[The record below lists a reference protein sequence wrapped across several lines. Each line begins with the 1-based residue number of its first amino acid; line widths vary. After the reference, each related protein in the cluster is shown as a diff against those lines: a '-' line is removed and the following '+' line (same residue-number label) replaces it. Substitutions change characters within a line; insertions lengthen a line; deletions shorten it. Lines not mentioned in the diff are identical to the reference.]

1 MPRRKNL
8 RKKTKPRINRG
19 PKRRNQTT
27 GALINVKHYARITE
41 AVNFT
46 PMVANTDYNY
56 QFSLSLFARAV
67 EVSKNFKFYRA
78 KRVAWTYL
86 PDYNTFQV
94 GAGNVSV
101 PQMSLIMNRTGDSTL
116 WTPAE
121 YDAQGAVPKQ
131 FNKKM
136 VVAYNPNIVQSIQY
150 INNSTAPTPFTGNV
164 GARPIYNEWINT
176 GSYNRVV
183 NTPGVPPA
191 LGIIAEA
198 NNLLLYQGHSIYWEV
213 SNTAPA
219 EPNLGTVICE
229 VEWEFKDPL
238 FVAES
243 SSSLVAETKVE

>member
-1 MPRRKNL
+1 M
-8 RKKTKPRINRG
+8 
-19 PKRRNQTT
+19 Q
-27 GALINVKHYARITE
+27 
-41 AVNFT
+41 
-46 PMVANTDYNY
+46 ANTDYNY

-86 PDYNTFQV
+86 PDYNTYQV
-94 GAGNVSV
+94 GAATVSL
-101 PQMSLIMNRTGDSTL
+101 PQCSLIMNRTGDSTV

-136 VVAYNPNIVQSIQY
+136 VVAYKPNIVQSIQY
-150 INNSTAPTPFTGNV
+150 INNSTAPTPYVGNI
-164 GARPIYNEWINT
+164 GSRPVYGEWINT
-176 GSYNRVV
+176 GSYNRQV

-191 LGIIAEA
+191 LGLIAEA
-198 NNLLLYQGHSIYWEV
+198 NNLMLYQGHSMYWYV
-213 SNTAPA
+213 TNTAPG

-238 FVAES
+238 FIAGTS
-243 SSSLVAETKVE
+243 SASEAPLASA

>member
-1 MPRRKNL
+1 MRRPRAN
-8 RKKTKPRINRG
+8 PRA
-19 PKRRNQTT
+19 NQTT
-27 GALINVKHYARITE
+27 GALSNVKHYARITE

-78 KRVAWTYL
+78 KRVSWTYL
-86 PDYNTFQV
+86 PDYNTFQS
-94 GAGNVSV
+94 GAGSVSV
-101 PQMSLIMNRTGDSTL
+101 PQASLIMNRTGDSTI

-150 INNSTAPTPFTGNV
+150 VNQAVPTAYTGNV
-164 GARPIYNEWINT
+164 GARPIYGEWINT
-176 GSYNRVV
+176 SSYNRVIAI
-183 NTPGVPPA
+183 PGGSAFIP
-191 LGIIAEA
+191 EQ
-198 NNLLLYQGHSIYWEV
+198 NNLLLYQGHSMYWYV
-213 SNTAPA
+213 TSTAPS
-219 EPNLGTVICE
+219 EPAIGSVICE

-238 FVAES
+238 FIAGPTEPVPATTS
-243 SSSLVAETKVE
+243 GGLPPP

>member
-1 MPRRKNL
+1 MRRPRAN
-8 RKKTKPRINRG
+8 PRH
-19 PKRRNQTT
+19 NQTT
-27 GALINVKHYARITE
+27 GALSSVKHYARITE

-46 PMVANTDYNY
+46 AMVANTDYNY

-78 KRVAWTYL
+78 KRVSWTYL

-94 GAGNVSV
+94 GAGSVSV
-101 PQMSLIMNRTGDSTL
+101 PQVSLIMNRTGDSTI

-164 GARPIYNEWINT
+164 GARPVYNEWINT

-183 NTPGVPPA
+183 NTPGAPPA
-191 LGIIAEA
+191 IGIIPEQ
-198 NNLLLYQGHSIYWEV
+198 NNLLLYQGHSMYWYV
-213 SNTAPA
+213 TSTAPS
-219 EPNLGTVICE
+219 EPAIGSVICE

-238 FVAES
+238 FI
-243 SSSLVAETKVE
+243 AETSPGQGVGTNPPVSV